1 MPSIPKQAQAFAA
14 TGIDRDNIL
23 HRRSPL
29 PIPSPAQT
37 IPTPVLLTERQ
48 AAVQTS
54 TIPSFYGG
62 LDNSPEPGAVAGITL
77 GAVAGFC
84 LLLYLIYLCVN
95 MGNNDSFTEGSA
107 SVVTRKSYRSRSEAT
122 SALPPR
128 RHSHRHSRGDR
139 EARIEITRTTSS
151 HGPEVVMEEV
161 DGRRERVIREERRR
175 SISRGVPPPMMRA
188 VVNSSVGSSGQEDEV
203 VVIEEHSPAPRER
216 ERRRSRIR
224 SAERRSSGYYREV
237 DPDRFAG
244 GDADV
249 IEVRRS
255 GSRRG

>member
-1 MPSIPKQAQAFAA
+1 MPSIPRQAGGFDAP
-14 TGIDRDNIL
+14 GIDRDNVL

-29 PIPSPAQT
+29 PIPTPAQT
-37 IPTPVLLTERQ
+37 IPTPVLLERQ
-48 AAVQTS
+48 APVQTS
-54 TIPSFYGG
+54 TIPSFYGA
-62 LDNSPEPGAVAGITL
+62 LTSSPDPGAVAGITL

-84 LLLYLIYLCVN
+84 LVLYMIYFCIN
-95 MGNNDSFTEGSA
+95 IGNNDSFTEGSA

-139 EARIEITRTTSS
+139 EARVEITRTTST

-161 DGRRERVIREERRR
+161 DGRRERIIREERRR
-175 SISRGVPPPMMRA
+175 SVSRGGPPPMMR
-188 VVNSSVGSSGQEDEV
+188 VVGSSVGSSGRDDEV
-203 VVIEEHSPAPRER
+203 VVIEENSPSPRER

-224 SAERRSSGYYREV
+224 SVERRSSGYYREV

-255 GSRRG
+255 SSRRG